1 MEGQELPLDKLAKIR
16 RKIRTEMERRTK
28 QFDTELAEL
37 QKQLDLVDGE
47 LRDRLKEMGSTSVKT
62 EFGTVIMSMKTRYNT
77 HDWDAFKAFMVEHDA
92 LDLMEKRISQLN
104 MRRFLEENPALVPP
118 GLNSDSEYVISVRKP
133 T

>member
-1 MEGQELPLDKLAKIR
+1 MEDQGLPLDKLAKIR

-37 QKQLDLVDGE
+37 QKQLDVVDGE

-77 HDWDAFKAFMVEHDA
+77 KDWDAFKSFMIKHDA

-104 MRRFLEENPALVPP
+104 MRKFLEENPALVPP
-118 GLNSDSEYVISVRKP
+118 GLNSDSEFVISVRKP

>member
-1 MEGQELPLDKLAKIR
+1 
-16 RKIRTEMERRTK
+16 
-28 QFDTELAEL
+28 
-37 QKQLDLVDGE
+37 
-47 LRDRLKEMGSTSVKT
+47 MGSTSVKT

>member
-1 MEGQELPLDKLAKIR
+1 MEEQVLPLDKLAKIR

-37 QKQLDLVDGE
+37 QKQLDVVDGE

-77 HDWDAFKAFMVEHDA
+77 QDWDAFKAFIVEHDA

-118 GLNSDSEYVISVRKP
+118 GLNSDSEFVISVRKP

>member
-1 MEGQELPLDKLAKIR
+1 MEDQGLPLDKLAKIR

-37 QKQLDLVDGE
+37 QKQLDIVDGE

-77 HDWDAFKAFMVEHDA
+77 HDWDAFKSFMVEHDA

-118 GLNSDSEYVISVRKP
+118 GLNSDSEFVISVRKP

>member
-77 HDWDAFKAFMVEHDA
+77 HGWDAFKAFMVEHDA

>member
-1 MEGQELPLDKLAKIR
+1 MEDQGLPLDKLAKIR

-37 QKQLDLVDGE
+37 QKQLDVVDGE

-77 HDWDAFKAFMVEHDA
+77 KDWDAFKSFMVKHDA

-104 MRRFLEENPALVPP
+104 MRKFLEENPALVPP
-118 GLNSDSEYVISVRKP
+118 GLNSDSEFVISVRKP